1 MRRSPDFY
9 RRLALIALEN
19 DAVRVGVSLLMLAA
33 LALAGLPTVM
43 TLTLPLVVYGACCL
57 LARPRLIPDLARWW
71 RRSTTGSMGEAHAT
85 CIRATRRIDT
95 HAGLLQD
102 AESTTH
108 TRRIAARIDQ
118 SLGVIAADGRHQETA
133 ALLGLADTTDRLLTA
148 YLKVVDRG
156 FGCAELR
163 ERLRDNLAALDGEL
177 ERFWVRLNR
186 DTIVD
191 LDALS
196 TTIDV
201 TLNDLGPYSRL
212 GATS

>member
-19 DAVRVGVSLLMLAA
+19 DAVRVALSLLLLAA
-33 LALAGLPTVM
+33 LALAGLPLVM
-43 TLTLPLVVYGACCL
+43 TLSLPLVAYLGCYL
-57 LARPRLIPDLARWW
+57 LAQPRFIPDLARWW
-71 RRSTTGSMGEAHAT
+71 RRLTTGSVGEAHAA
-85 CIRATRRIDT
+85 CIRITRRIDA

-102 AESTTH
+102 AESTAH
-108 TRRIAARIDQ
+108 ARRIAARIDE
-118 SLGVIAADGRHQETA
+118 SLGVIATDGRHQETA
-133 ALLGLADTTDRLLTA
+133 ALLGLAETTDRLLTA

-163 ERLRDNLAALDGEL
+163 ERLLDNLATLDGEL

-186 DTIVD
+186 DTIVH

-196 TTIDV
+196 ATIDV
-201 TLNDLGPYSRL
+201 TLNDLGPSSRL
-212 GATS
+212 GVTS

>member
-19 DAVRVGVSLLMLAA
+19 DAVRVGTSLLMLAV
-33 LALAGLPTVM
+33 LALAGLPLVM
-43 TLTLPLVVYGACCL
+43 TLILPLVTYGGCCL
-57 LARPRLIPDLARWW
+57 LAQPRFILGLDRW
-71 RRSTTGSMGEAHAT
+71 RRSTTGSAGEAHAACT
-85 CIRATRRIDT
+85 RIRLRIDA

-102 AESTTH
+102 AESTAH
-108 TRRIAARIDQ
+108 ARRIAARIDQ
-118 SLGVIAADGRHQETA
+118 SLGVIAADGRHQVTA
-133 ALLGLADTTDRLLTA
+133 ALLGLAETTDRLLTA

-201 TLNDLGPYSRL
+201 TLNDLGPSSRL
-212 GATS
+212 GVTS